1 MVKKILSFTLIAALA
16 ALLMPL
22 WVLHTEQTAVLP
34 PEEIL
39 GEEPPVAVKPDS
51 AVGYDAQH
59 TVTVLLGETV
69 EEMPLETY
77 LIGVLAA
84 EMPAAFPV
92 EALKAQAVAARTYT
106 LYKEAMYGRD
116 GSKAPA
122 SHKGA
127 VLCGDS
133 SHCKAYCD
141 LAQRAAELW
150 GSNRAFYESKLT
162 GAVRDTDGLEME
174 YEGKPIAAVFH
185 AASAEK
191 TEAAVDVWGNA
202 VPYLVSVSSPGGEA
216 SSSYHAKV
224 ELLQS
229 DFAAAFQASHPKADL
244 SGDAGSWFSDI
255 KRSAA
260 GGIISLKVGGVQ
272 VEGREIR
279 SLAGLNST
287 NFTVEATGALLVF
300 STTGY
305 GHGVGMSQYGARAL
319 ALEGKDFES
328 ILKHYYTGVDLSLK
342 SDSAE

>member
-1 MVKKILSFTLIAALA
+1 MKKILIFTLMAAAA

-22 WVLHTEQTAVLP
+22 WVLGMGQAAPLLP
-34 PEEIL
+34 PEQP
-39 GEEPPVAVKPDS
+39 GDS
-51 AVGYDAQH
+51 APEASVPDDGAQYDATH
-59 TVTVLLGETV
+59 TVTVCIGDTV
-69 EEMPLETY
+69 QEMTLESY
-77 LIGVLAA
+77 LVGVLAA
-84 EMPAAFPV
+84 EMPAAFPA

-106 LYKEAMYGRD
+106 LYKEDLYGCD
-116 GSKAPA
+116 GAKAPA

-127 VLCGDS
+127 VLCDDS
-133 SHCKAYCD
+133 GHCKAYCD
-141 LAQRAAELW
+141 LAQRAQDLW
-150 GSNRAFYESKLT
+150 GANRDFYQSKIT
-162 GAVRDTDGLEME
+162 AAVQDTDGLVMV

-216 SSSYHAKV
+216 SSSYYATV

-229 DFAAAFQASHPKADL
+229 DFAAAFTAAHPEAKLTGAAS
-244 SGDAGSWFSDI
+244 GWFADI
-255 KRSAA
+255 KRSEA
-260 GGIISLKVGGVQ
+260 GGIVSLKVGGVQ

-287 NFTVEATGALLVF
+287 NFTVEARESLLIF

-319 ALEGKDFES
+319 ALEGQNFES
-328 ILKHYYTGVDLSLK
+328 ILKHYYTGVDLLLK
-342 SDSAE
+342 SSATE

>member
-1 MVKKILSFTLIAALA
+1 MKKILSFTLIAVLA

-22 WVLHTEQTAVLP
+22 WVLHTGQAALPLPEDPPGEQHPGDMPPDATA
-34 PEEIL
+34 
-39 GEEPPVAVKPDS
+39 
-51 AVGYDAQH
+51 GYDKQH
-59 TVTVLLGETV
+59 TVTVLIGDTV
-69 EEMPLETY
+69 EELPLETY

-106 LYKEAMYGRD
+106 LYKEDLYGRD

-141 LAQRAAELW
+141 IEQRAGELW
-150 GSNRAFYESKLT
+150 GSNREFYQSKIT
-162 GAVRDTDGLEME
+162 GAVRDTDGLVMVH
-174 YEGKPIAAVFH
+174 EGKPIAAVFH

-191 TEAAVDVWGNA
+191 TEAAADVWGNA
-202 VPYLVSVSSPGGEA
+202 VPYLVSVDSPGGEA
-216 SSSYHAKV
+216 SSSYYATV

-229 DFAAAFQASHPKADL
+229 DFAAAFRAAHPKADL
-244 SGDAGSWFSDI
+244 SGAASGWFRDI
-255 KRSAA
+255 KRSEA

-287 NFTVEATGALLVF
+287 NFTVEAKDALLIF

-328 ILKHYYTGVDLSLK
+328 ILKHYYTGVDLLLK
-342 SDSAE
+342 SFSTE